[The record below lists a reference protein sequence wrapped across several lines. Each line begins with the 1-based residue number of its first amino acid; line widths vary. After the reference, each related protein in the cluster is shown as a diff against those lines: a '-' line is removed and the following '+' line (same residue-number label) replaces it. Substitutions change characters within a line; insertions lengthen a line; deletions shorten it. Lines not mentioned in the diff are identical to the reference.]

1 MGKKCI
7 NCDNKEIY
15 KNNIALCPVC
25 GNYLKMV
32 KEEILDNYDPYASFY
47 EQRNQ
52 QIDYDIN
59 EKTER
64 KSIIDSIN
72 FEEELGDDDIT
83 IEYKDKVNKHQ
94 KKNLKFQISK
104 NKINTNKL
112 EVLEGV
118 VRNYLEQEVPTFM
131 VAKIV
136 RCLFY
141 QIPYVHS
148 NVNNTFQI
156 YEDWESSTAVEIM
169 IYGKIARG
177 KILDNNRV
185 KVWARRTKSGTYIAT
200 KIYNESTNSYIKIN
214 HAINSVTMW
223 FVLIVLIIL
232 IYQLFKLNW
241 FDIFISIVI
250 FIVNLLIS
258 LVTFLFSIFGP
269 LLIVLLIGWLMIRT
283 VFKK

>member
-32 KEEILDNYDPYASFY
+32 NEEILDDHDPYASFY
-47 EQRNQ
+47 ERRNQ

-94 KKNLKFQISK
+94 KKNLKFQIPK

-136 RCLFY
+136 RCLFH

-223 FVLIVLIIL
+223 FILIVLIIL

-241 FDIFISIVI
+241 FDIFISIVM